1 MAFNYSPKIVTDGL
15 VLYLD
20 AANTRSYVSG
30 STTWTDLSRNG
41 VNGTLVNGPTF
52 NSANGG
58 SIVFDGSN
66 DYVNTVTAT
75 FLGINSTSTPFT
87 ISVWF
92 KTSGVTEYY
101 LFDNYNGSNNISLR
115 VDAGVLEVYMA
126 ASISGVINAVRFGSG
141 YNNNVWHNFTI
152 TWNGSNL
159 LTAYAN
165 SINIGNNITT
175 LSGSFESNA
184 EFRIGNRPSSP
195 GPFFVGNISQVS
207 IYNRILSTSEIRQNY
222 NATKT
227 RFGL

>member
-1 MAFNYSPKIVTDGL
+1 MAFNYSPKIITEGL

-20 AANTRSYVSG
+20 AANTRSYPGVG
-30 STTWTDLSRNG
+30 TTWSDLSRSGNNG
-41 VNGTLVNGPTF
+41 SLINGPTF

-58 SIVFDGSN
+58 SIVFDGTN

-101 LFDNYNGSNNISLR
+101 LFDNLNGSNDISLR

-159 LTAYAN
+159 LTAYAD
-165 SINIGNNITT
+165 SINIGNNTTT

-184 EFRIGNRPSSP
+184 AFRIGNRPSP
-195 GPFFVGNISQVS
+195 LGPFFVGNISQVS
-207 IYNRILSTSEIRQNY
+207 VYNRILSATEILQNY

>member
-1 MAFNYSPKIVTDGL
+1 MSFHYSPKIVTDGL

-30 STTWTDLSRNG
+30 STTWNDISRGGN
-41 VNGTLVNGPTF
+41 NGTLINGPTF
-52 NSANGG
+52 NPGNGG
-58 SIVFDGSN
+58 SIVFDGTN

-115 VDAGVLEVYMA
+115 VDTGVLEVYMA
-126 ASISGVINAVRFGSG
+126 ASISGVINGVRFGSG

-159 LTAYAN
+159 LTAYAD
-165 SINIGNNITT
+165 SINIGNNTTT
-175 LSGSFESNA
+175 LSGSFESNVA
-184 EFRIGNRPSSP
+184 FRIGNRPSPP
-195 GPFFVGNISQVS
+195 GPFFVGDISQVS
-207 IYNRILSTSEIRQNY
+207 VYNRALSSTEIQQNY
-222 NATKT
+222 NTTKT